1 LGEEPLPEEPAQL
14 VSRRGHPER
23 LPSRRPSASSGSGIS
38 FTVDECWSDGW
49 LGRTTIVA
57 DESGFRRATDADPAP
72 EGHLTGTVLPGFR
85 DAHVHLGLVDGTALL
100 AGGIAAVDDF
110 GWDLDLARTWPG
122 SDDLPEVT
130 IAGQLMT
137 APGGYP
143 VESGWA
149 PRAACC
155 ELATASEAAAA
166 VDRQLAAGA
175 GFVKVALN
183 SDAGPVLDDE
193 TLRAVVGRAHALRI
207 PVATHAQGAGQA
219 ARAFEAGVDVLAHTP
234 WTERLDDDLIRAM
247 ATAASGALTGAMTW
261 VSTLDIHGWGSFDGD
276 FVVASDN
283 LRRFHGAGGRI
294 RYGTDLGNGPLPLG
308 INPRELVALEHA
320 GLGLD
325 ALVAAIASAPE
336 RGGLGRRLSVVAD
349 DPGDAPAAWLAT
361 AELIDHDRLKE
372 HLA

>member
-1 LGEEPLPEEPAQL
+1 
-14 VSRRGHPER
+14 
-23 LPSRRPSASSGSGIS
+23 
-38 FTVDECWSDGW
+38 
-49 LGRTTIVA
+49 
-57 DESGFRRATDADPAP
+57 
-72 EGHLTGTVLPGFR
+72 
-85 DAHVHLGLVDGTALL
+85 
-100 AGGIAAVDDF
+100 
-110 GWDLDLARTWPG
+110 
-122 SDDLPEVT
+122 
-130 IAGQLMT
+130 
-137 APGGYP
+137 
-143 VESGWA
+143 
-149 PRAACC
+149 
-155 ELATASEAAAA
+155 
-166 VDRQLAAGA
+166 
-175 GFVKVALN
+175 
-183 SDAGPVLDDE
+183 
-193 TLRAVVGRAHALRI
+193 
-207 PVATHAQGAGQA
+207 
-219 ARAFEAGVDVLAHTP
+219 VLAHTP